1 MSLLNVLNIAGS
13 GMAAQSVR
21 LNTTASNIA
30 NAESA
35 SSSVDETYRA
45 RKPWFAVMEEAL
57 PQNQLRNQYGQ
68 SSPYKQH
75 YLLDSKGINAGVAV
89 KGIVEKD
96 APLEMRFQP
105 DHPMANDDGYVY
117 YPNVNVVEEM
127 TDMMSSSRS
136 YQMNIEILKT
146 AKQMLQ
152 RTLSLGQ

>member
-1 MSLLNVLNIAGS
+1 MSLTNVFDIAGS
-13 GMAAQSVR
+13 GMNAQSIR

-35 SSSVDETYRA
+35 SSSVEETYRA
-45 RKPWFAVMEEAL
+45 RKPWFAVMQKEFMAVNERGEF
-57 PQNQLRNQYGQ
+57 QQLSG
-68 SSPYKQH
+68 ST
-75 YLLDSKGINAGVAV
+75 GIGVQV

-96 APLEMRFQP
+96 APLQPRFQP
-105 DHPMANDDGYVY
+105 DHPMANEDGYVY

-136 YQMNIEILKT
+136 YQMNVEVLKT

-152 RTLSLGQ
+152 RTLTLGQ

>member
-1 MSLLNVLNIAGS
+1 MSLTNVFDIAGS
-13 GMAAQSVR
+13 GMNAQSIR
-21 LNTTASNIA
+21 MNTTASNIA

-35 SSSVDETYRA
+35 SSSIEETYRA
-45 RKPWFAVMEEAL
+45 RKPWFSVMQRTFSEATPSQGGAL
-57 PQNQLRNQYGQ
+57 APVQKQIGYGVQ
-68 SSPYKQH
+68 V
-75 YLLDSKGINAGVAV
+75 D
-89 KGIVEKD
+89 GIVEKD

-105 DHPMANDDGYVY
+105 DHPMANEDGYVY

-136 YQMNIEILKT
+136 YQMNVEVMKT